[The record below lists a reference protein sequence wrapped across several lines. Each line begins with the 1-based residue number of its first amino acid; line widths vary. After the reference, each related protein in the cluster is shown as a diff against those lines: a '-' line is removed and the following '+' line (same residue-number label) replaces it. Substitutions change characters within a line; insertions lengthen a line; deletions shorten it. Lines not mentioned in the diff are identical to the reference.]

1 MLKKLLLTSCLLSSL
16 MGLSVAYAVP
26 ATESLDEIVAIVNED
41 VITRTELSS
50 QINVLKAQNAEVIGR
65 FSAAEI
71 RKQALNSLINKKLQL
86 QIAKLAGIK
95 VTEAELDAA
104 IATVAEQNQV
114 GVADLYKRLAQEGM
128 TIPGYRKEM
137 REEMIVHKLQ
147 QQEVVS
153 HIRLTPQEMS
163 HFMQKADAASQGPK
177 SYRLQDI
184 LVPLKDHPST
194 QAVAAAKKMANDIV
208 ATLQAQKPLSAS
220 QLKATQNQDL
230 GWRRSV
236 EIPTLFAAA
245 VQHMQVKQVAGP
257 FEAGNGIHVIR
268 LKAVRAEGGNV
279 PSKQQVEEMLLQR
292 KFVQAVQ
299 TWLSK
304 LRSQAFIST
313 NLSQDKPTQEK
324 YA

>member
-1 MLKKLLLTSCLLSSL
+1 MLKKILLTSCLLSFL
-16 MGLSVAYAVP
+16 FWLPMVYAAP
-26 ATESLDEIVAIVNED
+26 TTESLDEIVAIVNED
-41 VITRTELSS
+41 VITRSELSL
-50 QINVLKAQNAEVIGR
+50 QINILKAQNADVIAR
-65 FSAAEI
+65 FSPAEL

-86 QIAKLAGIK
+86 QIAKLAGVK
-95 VTEAELDAA
+95 VTDAELDSA
-104 IATVAEQNQV
+104 ITTVAEQNQV
-114 GVADLYKRLAQEGM
+114 GVSDLYKRLAQEGM
-128 TIPGYRKEM
+128 TVAAYRKEM

-153 HIRLTPQEMS
+153 HIKLTPQEMS
-163 HFMQKADAASQGPK
+163 HFMQDANAASQGPQ

-184 LVPLKDHPST
+184 LVPLNDHPSKK
-194 QAVAAAKKMANDIV
+194 AVAAAKSVANDIM
-208 ATLQAQKPLSAS
+208 ATLQAHKSLSTA

-230 GWRRSV
+230 GWRRFA
-236 EIPTLFAAA
+236 EIPSLFAPA

-268 LKAVRAEGGNV
+268 LQALRSESGNA
-279 PSKQQVEEMLLQR
+279 PNKQQIEEMLLQR

-313 NLSQDKPTQEK
+313 NLSQDKTTQEK